1 MDYENLKPVK
11 INKDLSPGL
20 NPLGGTVG
28 TRKDESYFNYQVENQ
43 DNFVAD
49 IKKKRQSLSNLS

>member
-1 MDYENLKPVK
+1 MKPVK
-11 INKDLSPGL
+11 VNRDLSPGL

-28 TRKDESYFNYQVENQ
+28 TRKDDSYYNYQVENQ
-43 DNFVAD
+43 DNFAAD